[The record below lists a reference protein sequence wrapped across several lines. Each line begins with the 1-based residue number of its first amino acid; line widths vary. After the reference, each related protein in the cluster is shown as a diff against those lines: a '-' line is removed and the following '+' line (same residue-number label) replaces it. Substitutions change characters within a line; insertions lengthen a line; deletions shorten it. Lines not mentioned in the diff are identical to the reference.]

1 MLLAHL
7 IQAGYYGHPS
17 GFFYGMSAG
26 TMGSWILIIVIGIV
40 GWIVQ
45 ARLQSV
51 FAKYA
56 RVPFPGGLTGAE
68 VAEKMLRDNGIRNVK
83 VTHVAG
89 HLTDHFNPQTMTVNL
104 SDSVYASRSVAAA
117 AVAAHE
123 CGHAVQ
129 HARGYAPLELRSQL
143 VPIVNFSA
151 RAATFV
157 LIAGMILLATTDNAW
172 VCWIGVGLI
181 AVSALFSIVTLP
193 VEYNASERA
202 LAWLESSRTMQ
213 GAELAQAREALTW
226 AARTYLVAAL
236 SAIATVLYYAM
247 LILGRSSASPSS
259 RRRRSAA
266 FRSAGPTSSRT
277 SSVSTTRKQRTR
289 RCRSSTTSS
298 RATSTASRGSS
309 TPAKRPCRPI
319 RSQRSRLPPTRCPPH
334 RSSLSNGR
342 PPTANRRRSLLRAIP
357 HGY

>member
-68 VAEKMLRDNGIRNVK
+68 
-83 VTHVAG
+83 
-89 HLTDHFNPQTMTVNL
+89 
-104 SDSVYASRSVAAA
+104 VAAA

-247 LILGRSSASPSS
+247 LILGR
-259 RRRRSAA
+259 
-266 FRSAGPTSSRT
+266 G
-277 SSVSTTRKQRTR
+277 
-289 RCRSSTTSS
+289 
-298 RATSTASRGSS
+298 
-309 TPAKRPCRPI
+309 
-319 RSQRSRLPPTRCPPH
+319 
-334 RSSLSNGR
+334 N
-342 PPTANRRRSLLRAIP
+342 NRD
-357 HGY
+357 

>member
-181 AVSALFSIVTLP
+181 AVSA
-193 VEYNASERA
+193 RA

-247 LILGRSSASPSS
+247 LILGR
-259 RRRRSAA
+259 
-266 FRSAGPTSSRT
+266 G
-277 SSVSTTRKQRTR
+277 
-289 RCRSSTTSS
+289 
-298 RATSTASRGSS
+298 
-309 TPAKRPCRPI
+309 
-319 RSQRSRLPPTRCPPH
+319 
-334 RSSLSNGR
+334 N
-342 PPTANRRRSLLRAIP
+342 NRD
-357 HGY
+357 